1 MKIIMNDGSVKEE
14 NFDWTDTVSANIN
27 NFVDAINKEDEY
39 IFKDIEKFQNIAVL
53 EAIYQ
58 SSLSKKSIDV
68 ETFN

>member
-1 MKIIMNDGSVKEE
+1 MNDGSIKEE

-53 EAIYQ
+53 EAINE
-58 SSLSKKSIDV
+58 SSVSKKSIDV